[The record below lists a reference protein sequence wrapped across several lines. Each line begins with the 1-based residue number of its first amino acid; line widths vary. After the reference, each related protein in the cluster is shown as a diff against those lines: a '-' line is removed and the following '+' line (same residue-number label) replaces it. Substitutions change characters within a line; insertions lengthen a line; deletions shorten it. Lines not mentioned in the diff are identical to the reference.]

1 MTIRPHAEYLALH
14 LGIGFLL
21 SLAVIGI
28 FATITEGLV
37 DSSPLT
43 RFDVTLAARLQES
56 ATLGM
61 LRVFTL
67 VSSLGGRG
75 AMTLLLFA
83 GALIYAVRRRGLEL
97 VAWCA
102 AFIGGALLD
111 AALRFVVRRSELP
124 FADVVLIDWGTG
136 LASGHALGVILGV
149 GMLAYLLTTEI
160 RGAAVRTLVITVAA
174 VLVVAITISRL
185 FLGQHYLS
193 DASAGLAAG
202 IVWLATCVSGIQI
215 ALQRK
220 S

>member
-1 MTIRPHAEYLALH
+1 LAVGL
-14 LGIGFLL
+14 LL
-21 SLAVIGI
+21 SLAVIGV

-43 RFDVTLAARLQES
+43 RFDVQLAARLQES

-61 LRVFTL
+61 LRVFNV

-75 AMTLLLFA
+75 AMTMLLFA

-97 VAWCA
+97 FGWCA
-102 AFIGGALLD
+102 AFIGGAVLD

-136 LASGHALGVILGV
+136 LASGHALGVMVGV
-149 GMLAYLLTTEI
+149 GMLGYLLTSTI
-160 RGAAVRTLVITVAA
+160 RGAAARTLIITLSAALVLSITV
-174 VLVVAITISRL
+174 SRL

-202 IVWLATCVSGIQI
+202 LVWLATCVSGIQI

-220 S
+220 N